1 MEEIWRTTQGFSNIW
16 DKLHSHPQPNT
27 FVLFCTRRRGQAVV
41 YSTLLLP
48 YRNQG
53 WESSS
58 IKSHTPFHCSLKML
72 STLSLHRVF
81 RESSHYPALENRKG
95 LLRRKCPLL
104 CCGYKH
110 IFMALESDVCLRW
123 ECVHVV
129 KCVYLSMC
137 ARGCRVGVRVSAPLS
152 WGYTLLSS
160 SSGSLPSAPL
170 PWGLWEWLCAPLLC
184 FL

>member
-1 MEEIWRTTQGFSNIW
+1 MPLTSSTKHFWFCFAPGGGG
-16 DKLHSHPQPNT
+16 KL
-27 FVLFCTRRRGQAVV
+27 L
-41 YSTLLLP
+41 YTLSLP

-53 WESSS
+53 LESSS

-72 STLSLHRVF
+72 NTLSLHRVF
-81 RESSHYPALENRKG
+81 RRVLTLPCFKNRKG
-95 LLRRKCPLL
+95 LLRKKCPLL

-137 ARGCRVGVRVSAPLS
+137 ARGCWVGARVSAPLS